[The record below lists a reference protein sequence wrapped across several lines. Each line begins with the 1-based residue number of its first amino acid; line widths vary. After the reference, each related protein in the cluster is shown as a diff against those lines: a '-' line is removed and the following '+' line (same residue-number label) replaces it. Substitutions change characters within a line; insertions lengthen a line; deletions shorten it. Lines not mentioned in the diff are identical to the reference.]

1 MVDKKAN
8 DWEYVSETVIFV
20 GYMPRT
26 TPFGVY
32 NFFVSI
38 IGEKALGGFSAV
50 SGSQIKVA
58 PAGVF
63 PKDFHQGRKRRILVE
78 GKLLHI
84 YEHFF
89 SVFSLFL

>member
-1 MVDKKAN
+1 MVDKKVK

-32 NFFVSI
+32 SFFVSI
-38 IGEKALGGFSAV
+38 IGGKALGGFSAV

-58 PAGVF
+58 PYVLRF
-63 PKDFHQGRKRRILVE
+63 LRKNTYVV
-78 GKLLHI
+78 
-84 YEHFF
+84 
-89 SVFSLFL
+89 SV